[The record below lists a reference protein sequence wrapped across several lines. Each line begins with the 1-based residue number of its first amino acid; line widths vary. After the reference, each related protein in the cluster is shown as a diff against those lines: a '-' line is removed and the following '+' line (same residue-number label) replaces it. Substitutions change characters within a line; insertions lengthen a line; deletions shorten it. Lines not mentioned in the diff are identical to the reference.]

1 MKRSIFLYC
10 SEIASYIGQNKWD
23 YVTPFERLWKRCD
36 KECYNMILGNLSG
49 DVQEQ
54 KDNIVLLEEKKKNI
68 EDEYKNKRMTKAVYN
83 EEKKKIE
90 QECIKKEELLKR
102 LEENIEEI
110 KLDQKQKLE
119 KVIGK
124 DIIQKVQLNDINE
137 NNQVMEE
144 AIEKMDISKEK
155 KKLLRKEAES
165 YVNKTHG
172 TKTEEDAIS
181 MFEKKFN
188 VKLDTSQEFYKKYLE
203 EISKDSEYD
212 WYICGKVDGLYSE
225 SDDECKKYIVEVK
238 NRIKA
243 FFTSLRDYEKTQ
255 VHLYMYM
262 LDIPRAKLVE
272 KYKQKLRIT
281 EIYENKEYTGDIIK
295 YLGVFINAFEKK
307 FLSAFDKKKEYI
319 TSSQDEKKVL
329 LKRLYISDITKM
341 VDQKIEQELGEDD
354 CLIDDLD

>member
-1 MKRSIFLYC
+1 MKRSIYLYC

-36 KECYNMILGNLSG
+36 KECYNMILSNLSG

-68 EDEYKNKRMTKAVYN
+68 EEEYKNKKMTKAVYN

-225 SDDECKKYIVEVK
+225 CDDECNKYIVEVK
-238 NRIKA
+238 NRTKA

-307 FLSAFDKKKEYI
+307 FLSAFDKKREYI
-319 TSSQDEKKVL
+319 TSSQDEKKIL

-341 VDQKIEQELGEDD
+341 VDQKIEQELGEDN

>member
-1 MKRSIFLYC
+1 
-10 SEIASYIGQNKWD
+10 
-23 YVTPFERLWKRCD
+23 VTPFERLWKRCD